1 MKYCYFGEKKKR
13 FLRCRLKKKLGLK
26 LTELPWQQRLLSCIL
41 LTISIRASKES
52 DMHQLGFGQGE
63 SITLEVYLKEVNLGH
78 SSVGNQEIVEHNYKF
93 EHEEYL
99 C

>member
-1 MKYCYFGEKKKR
+1 
-13 FLRCRLKKKLGLK
+13 
-26 LTELPWQQRLLSCIL
+26 
-41 LTISIRASKES
+41 
-52 DMHQLGFGQGE
+52 MHQLGFGRGE
-63 SITLEVYLKEVNLGH
+63 SINLKVYLKEVNLGH

>member
-1 MKYCYFGEKKKR
+1 MRYDKK
-13 FLRCRLKKKLGLK
+13 
-26 LTELPWQQRLLSCIL
+26 ENAIL
-41 LTISIRASKES
+41 NSIFHFIGTLTISIRASKES

-78 SSVGNQEIVEHNYKF
+78 SSVGNKEIVEHNYKF
-93 EHEEYL
+93 GHEEYL